1 MIKEF
6 HKRLRAVCQ
15 DRNPAGTKKPTGA
28 EPIPVLPVAP
38 SNLYVTEH
46 ADREARKV
54 AVHRIRR
61 QFLEPRRREVARR
74 VSIFHEIEEE
84 RQHINLKR
92 TPLGHRRSAAETAEG
107 KWHESD
113 WYSRLHEA
121 LPIHLGS
128 RAPIFCDSVII
139 SIIGDIRDPSSSR
152 LG

>member
-1 MIKEF
+1 MPCARTGIQLAPKS
-6 HKRLRAVCQ
+6 R
-15 DRNPAGTKKPTGA
+15 PGAGL
-28 EPIPVLPVAP
+28 IPVPPVAP

-46 ADREARKV
+46 DDREARKV

-74 VSIFHEIEEE
+74 VSISHEIEEE
-84 RQHINLKR
+84 RQLINVKR

-113 WYSRLHEA
+113 WYSRIHEA

-128 RAPIFCDSVII
+128 RAPMFCNSVII
-139 SIIGDIRDPSSSR
+139 SIIGGIRDPSSSR

>member
-1 MIKEF
+1 MPCARTGNQLAPKS
-6 HKRLRAVCQ
+6 RAG
-15 DRNPAGTKKPTGA
+15 AG
-28 EPIPVLPVAP
+28 PIPFPPVAP

-107 KWHESD
+107 KWHGSD

-128 RAPIFCDSVII
+128 RAPMFCNSVII
-139 SIIGDIRDPSSSR
+139 SIIGGIRDPSSSR